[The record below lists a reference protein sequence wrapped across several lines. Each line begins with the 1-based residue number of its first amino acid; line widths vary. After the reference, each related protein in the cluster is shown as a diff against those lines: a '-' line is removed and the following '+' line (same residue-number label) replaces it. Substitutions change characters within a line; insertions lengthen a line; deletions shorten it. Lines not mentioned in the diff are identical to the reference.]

1 MPESIECR
9 KCGSKKKTSDL
20 TDGLCGNCHV
30 AESAT
35 VSPQATPALHG
46 EATIAPRSGPGN
58 HISGSATNDFGDYEL
73 LHEVARGGMGVVYKA
88 RHKTLNRITAVKMI
102 IGGRFSSEE
111 ELQRFHVEAAAAA
124 QLDHPGIVPIYEI
137 GEHAGQAF
145 FAMKFIE
152 GGSLAQKLDHFREDP
167 RRAADL
173 MAKVSRAVHHAH
185 QRGILHRDLK
195 PANVLIDE
203 DMQPL
208 VTDLGLAKSTAGD
221 SNLTNT
227 GAVLGTPSYMPP
239 EQAAGQH
246 NVTTAADVYALGAIM
261 YELLTGVPPHK
272 ADTAVETVMS
282 VLNDTPAEPRKVDK
296 SVDYELELICL
307 KCLERDPADR
317 YNSAGDLAEDLEHW
331 LAGDAIS
338 VKPPSFWFQLSLWLR
353 TNRRV
358 VYFASAILIGLLF
371 ALPVILA
378 FVQGSSKDNL
388 YDYFPDD
395 PKPWFASIPIPDW
408 VTQAAFFLL
417 LVVVWPSLG
426 LWNALVAK
434 PKSKREAVGAGV
446 LTSLLC
452 LVIVI
457 GLLGWLGIIA
467 QSNNYSRP
475 KIQALAEA
483 LWLPDGVTQEEALEK
498 ALALYKNLKD
508 IPENE
513 RANALTARII
523 ADQIA
528 KGPLSLLAMGVICL
542 VFTIPVVY
550 GTVIGTILLKRGN
563 RFWLVLIRYG
573 AGWLALTMVLVFVAV
588 LVFDGNVNSRPARD
602 TTVQVLLYALV
613 AATICFL
620 VLRRWRK
627 RNQEAGG
634 SQQEA
639 GGVD

>member
-1 MPESIECR
+1 MPELIECQ
-9 KCGSKKKTSDL
+9 KCGSKTSDL
-20 TDGLCGNCHV
+20 TGGLCGNCQL

-35 VSPQATPALHG
+35 VSPQATPPIRG
-46 EATIAPRSGPGN
+46 EATIAPGSGPGN
-58 HISGSATNDFGDYEL
+58 QGIATRDFGDYEL
-73 LHEVARGGMGVVYKA
+73 LNEIARGGMGVVYKA

-102 IGGRFSSEE
+102 IGGRFSSDE
-111 ELQRFHVEAAAAA
+111 ELQRFHVEAEAAAK
-124 QLDHPGIVPIYEI
+124 LDHPGIVPLYEI
-137 GEHAGQAF
+137 GEYDGQAF

-167 RRAADL
+167 RQAVDM
-173 MAKVSRAVHHAH
+173 MAQVSRAVHHAH

-208 VTDLGLAKSTAGD
+208 ITDLGLAKSTAGN
-221 SNLTNT
+221 SNLTHT

-239 EQAAGQH
+239 EQAAGQD

-261 YELLTGVPPHK
+261 YELLTGMPPHK
-272 ADTAVETVMS
+272 GDTAVETVMR

-338 VKPPSFWFQLSLWLR
+338 VKPPSFWFHLSRWLR

-358 VYFASAILIGLLF
+358 VYVAFAILIGLLF

-378 FVQGSSKDNL
+378 FIQGSSNDNL

-395 PKPWFASIPIPDW
+395 PKPWFTSIPIPDW

-417 LVVVWPSLG
+417 LVAVWPSLG

-434 PKSKREAVGAGV
+434 PKTNREAVGVGV
-446 LTSLLC
+446 LTSLMC
-452 LVIVI
+452 LVIVV
-457 GLLGWLGIIA
+457 GLLGWLGLIILG
-467 QSNNYSRP
+467 NNYSRP
-475 KIQALAEA
+475 QIQTLAEA
-483 LWLPDGVTQEEALEK
+483 LWLPDGVTQDEAHEK
-498 ALALYKNLKD
+498 ALALYTNLKD
-508 IPENE
+508 VPENE
-513 RANALTARII
+513 RANALTARMG

-528 KGPLSLLAMGVICL
+528 NGPMSLLGMGVICL
-542 VFTIPVVY
+542 VFAIPVVY

-573 AGWLALTMVLVFVAV
+573 AGWLALTMALVFVAA
-588 LVFDGNVNSRPARD
+588 LVFDGNVNTIPARD
-602 TTVQVLLYALV
+602 TPVRVLSFALV

-620 VLRRWRK
+620 ILRRWRK
-627 RNQEAGG
+627 Q
-634 SQQEA
+634 S
-639 GGVD
+639 